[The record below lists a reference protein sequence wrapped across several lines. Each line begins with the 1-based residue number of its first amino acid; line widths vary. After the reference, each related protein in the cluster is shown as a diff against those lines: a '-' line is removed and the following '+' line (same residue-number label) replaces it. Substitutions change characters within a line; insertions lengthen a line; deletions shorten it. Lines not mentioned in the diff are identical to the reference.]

1 MNKNNTHPQK
11 NNFDEKIDCPI
22 CESKN
27 FKILKKKTIVKKD
40 LENSRYFFNSSSN
53 HSLSQQLVECKYCEL
68 VYVNPRIS
76 SKLIND
82 GYSYNEDKKF
92 ILQNNQRIETFKI
105 NLNRVLNLI
114 NYKNKKFSIL
124 DVGSA
129 GGAFLKSIKDPL
141 ITCDGIEPNKWLV
154 DQAKKKYS
162 KISMFA
168 TTIENFNNNKKYELI
183 TYWDVFEHL
192 TDINNEIFFVNKLLK
207 KNGYLILNLPDYG
220 SLHRKIMGFKW
231 PFFLD
236 VHLYYF
242 NKKTI
247 ELFMKNNQFQFIDII
262 KHVQILKLGYIM
274 ERIINIFPYLK
285 FLSFF
290 VRLLNLENIKIK
302 YNIGQNIYIF
312 KKQ

>member
-1 MNKNNTHPQK
+1 MNTNKTVLEKHNLN
-11 NNFDEKIDCPI
+11 EKINCPI
-22 CESKN
+22 CKSKN
-27 FKILKKKTIVKKD
+27 FKILKKKKVIKKD
-40 LENSRYFFNSSSN
+40 LKNTKYFFNSSSN
-53 HSLSQQLVECKYCEL
+53 HSLSQQLVECESCEL
-68 VYVNPRIS
+68 VYVNPRIPS
-76 SKLIND
+76 ELIND
-82 GYSYNEDKKF
+82 GYAYNEDKKF

-105 NLNRVLNLI
+105 NLKKIINLI
-114 NYKNKKFSIL
+114 NYKNKKLSIL

-129 GGAFLKSIKDPL
+129 GGAFLKSIEDPL

-154 DQAKKKYS
+154 EEAKKNYNE
-162 KISMFA
+162 INLFA
-168 TTIENFNNNKKYELI
+168 TTIENFNHNKKYELI

-192 TDINNEIFFVNKLLK
+192 TDINNEIFFFNKLLN

-220 SLHRKIMGFKW
+220 SLHRKILGFKW

-247 ELFMKNNQFQFIDII
+247 KLFMKNNQFKYIDII
-262 KHVQILKLGYIM
+262 KHVQILKLGYII
-274 ERIINIFPYLK
+274 ERVINIFPYLK
-285 FLSFF
+285 FLSYF
-290 VRLLNLENIKIK
+290 VKLFNLENTKVK